1 MEKNIWRAGEIKLS
15 YRRLD
20 TRLIN
25 IHIRL
30 FISSSFLE
38 TVRSLVRSLARSRH
52 DSSIRVVQSA
62 SSDALGAAIHR
73 YKSAAKFIA
82 SIRSDHALPHFFP
95 PDRIACVF
103 HFVANVSIIRRE
115 EWTIDRRLSNFA
127 RAYLASRRTE
137 GGDIRYAS
145 FFFFFFLL
153 EYNLF
158 ISKLI
163 NTRE

>member
-25 IHIRL
+25 IRIRL

-115 EWTIDRRLSNFA
+115 EWTIDRRLSN
-127 RAYLASRRTE
+127 RSRLSRE
-137 GGDIRYAS
+137 SKNRRRRYKIRK
-145 FFFFFFLL
+145 FFFFFSFGIQSFHL
-153 EYNLF
+153 E
-158 ISKLI
+158 I
-163 NTRE
+163 N

>member
-25 IHIRL
+25 IRIRL

-82 SIRSDHALPHFFP
+82 SIRSDHALPHFFHS

-145 FFFFFFLL
+145 FFFFFF
-153 EYNLF
+153 F
-158 ISKLI
+158 W
-163 NTRE
+163 NTIFSSRN